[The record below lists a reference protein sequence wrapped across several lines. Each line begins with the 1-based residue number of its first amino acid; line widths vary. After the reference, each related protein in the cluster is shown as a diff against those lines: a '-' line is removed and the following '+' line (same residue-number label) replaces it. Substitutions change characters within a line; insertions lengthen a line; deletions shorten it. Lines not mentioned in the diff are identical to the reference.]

1 MSGFPFQI
9 KLYIDLFI
17 SAMILVEGF
26 GRTVNGY
33 ISLGRANVLIT
44 VTCIDPTYIYI
55 LPRVIV
61 VSDSRYCNERFI
73 LYKYDIKKAIY
84 IIRW

>member
-1 MSGFPFQI
+1 MIDVKNASIPVSFIFLLTLSGFPFQI

-17 SAMILVEGF
+17 SAMILVEVF

-44 VTCIDPTYIYI
+44 VTFPINYYVHMYMYGTID
-55 LPRVIV
+55 
-61 VSDSRYCNERFI
+61 
-73 LYKYDIKKAIY
+73 
-84 IIRW
+84 